1 MDIGNRKDLSL
12 VEEFQTS
19 GDQKVL
25 KQLFEIHKQKIF
37 RLCMHYLK
45 NATEA
50 EDATVDIYLQLNDKL
65 RKTNISNFSSWLYV
79 VCKNHALKKLAFKS
93 RVLLAEETFL
103 SIGVKSNG
111 SEDHINELLEMLPD
125 AVDQLSVDQRWCIV
139 LFYLH
144 NKSYKEIEQIRGY
157 DFNKVKSSIM
167 HGKKNLLKILEK
179 KRHESI

>member
-12 VEEFQTS
+12 VEEFQRS

-25 KQLFEIHKQKIF
+25 KQLFAIHQQKIF

-45 NATEA
+45 NARDA
-50 EDATVDIYLQLNDKL
+50 EDATVDIYILLNDKL
-65 RKTNISNFSSWLYV
+65 RKSNILNFSSWLYV
-79 VCKNHALKKLAFKS
+79 VCKNHALKKLALKG
-93 RVLLAEETFL
+93 RILLAEETFL
-103 SIGVKSNG
+103 TIGVKSNG

-125 AVDQLSVDQRWCIV
+125 AIDHLNEDQKWCIV

-144 NKSYKEIEQIRGY
+144 KKSYKEIEGIRGY
-157 DFNKVKSSIM
+157 DFNKVKSSII

-179 KRHESI
+179 KKHESI